1 MAACALS
8 CGAAPHPRSHRHS
21 DGSGRIS
28 ALARAIRGDRARVRS
43 VAINR
48 ETTHNATPA
57 GDPPAIPALP
67 PRVTTPSSGALPRR
81 LRQPLDREVEHDRN
95 LRSHQQLP
103 DVCGRP
109 LV

>member
-21 DGSGRIS
+21 DGSGWIS

-67 PRVTTPSSGALPRR
+67 PSRYHPLEWR
-81 LRQPLDREVEHDRN
+81 LAAATAAAT
-95 LRSHQQLP
+95 
-103 DVCGRP
+103 
-109 LV
+109 